1 MLDWISGQSN
11 HVAHLADNS
20 RVMDPPETPAPVF
33 AIRAFKSALF
43 GTPGAEDEEA
53 TDQNPKLDENPA
65 SRQQSKTD
73 LLKPPVAYRATN
85 VTKTDKTDLDMAV
98 NATVSPT
105 KSILM
110 TPGTAANRRKTVS
123 FGDGVI
129 DNERKRNDAHAQSS
143 RTPTNLSGNL
153 SSQWLSSSTDS
164 KGKPRSRLTQALLDS
179 RDKSPNDS
187 TTTNGQQVDP
197 NPSTKPASKEALQS
211 TKEDDETVNLD
222 DPRSQSGKYWKAEFD
237 SYRART
243 TNEIRKLIQYRS
255 AAKKFALMKEAE
267 ASRLAKKLKEEEVKV
282 AEMERHV
289 TQLASTMVAE
299 NAKADREQLVQDLTK
314 QTALALQYKHRVNTL
329 RKLLE
334 QHGVVGSEVDDIV
347 EKRET
352 NNSFNDTGQELLKTQ
367 QALSQANARIEEM
380 KLQQVEFDKLKEVAQ
395 SSEQKASELAR
406 ENLTLKQ
413 SLARVKQE
421 MSKYEG
427 RRKEKEAK
435 LKQREI
441 KLEARIQEY
450 RNRLKTASQEHRE
463 MEEDLRESFN
473 EERRRMQDQIDL
485 LQLKVAAFERVPD
498 RKIRNRHSYSPQK
511 DYTGVQ
517 VYDFG
522 RTLAQRD
529 ETEESQEID
538 EPPSPSPRS
547 KDRRSRN
554 LHNPVVDLD
563 LRKAAQ
569 ALSME
574 GINTRQMPFT
584 DSPLKAPG
592 RRSRRATVAAAD
604 QIPPSSPPELAPID
618 VSTEILAEKSKY
630 NQHEYKTHLPTLTTL
645 DSLARHL
652 ADRQEGQQYRTH
664 RQKARRAP
672 SKYSLDA
679 ISGLADLRVTEQ
691 TGKRHN
697 LTGLQRDSIPV
708 ERMLAAQA
716 RLKRKDQSRK
726 SKEGAKEFVKA
737 YNT

>member
-11 HVAHLADNS
+11 PVAHSADNS
-20 RVMDPPETPAPVF
+20 KVMDPPETPAPVF

-43 GTPGAEDEEA
+43 GTPGAEDEEVS
-53 TDQNPKLDENPA
+53 DQKSKSDEKPA
-65 SRQQSKTD
+65 SRQPSKSD
-73 LLKPPVAYRATN
+73 LLKPPVAYHATD
-85 VTKTDKTDLDMAV
+85 VTKIDKTDLDMAV
-98 NATVSPT
+98 NAMVSPT
-105 KSILM
+105 KSILV

-123 FGDGVI
+123 FGDGVV
-129 DNERKRNDAHAQSS
+129 DNERRRNDAFAQSS

-179 RDKSPNDS
+179 RDKSPDDS
-187 TTTNGQQVDP
+187 KTTNGQQVDR
-197 NPSTKPASKEALQS
+197 NPSTDTASKGAPQS
-211 TKEDDETVNLD
+211 TREDDETVNLD

-237 SYRART
+237 SYRAKT
-243 TNEIRKLIQYRS
+243 TNEIKKLIQYRS

-334 QHGVVGSEVDDIV
+334 QHGVVGTEVDEIV
-347 EKRET
+347 EKRER
-352 NNSFNDTGQELLKTQ
+352 NIPSNDPSQELLKTQ

-380 KLQQVEFDKLKEVAQ
+380 KLQQVEFDKLKELAQ

-441 KLEARIQEY
+441 KLEARIQDY

-498 RKIRNRHSYSPQK
+498 SKIRSRHSYSPHK

-517 VYDFG
+517 VHDFG
-522 RTLAQRD
+522 HTIAQRN
-529 ETEESQEID
+529 ETEESQEVD

-547 KDRRSRN
+547 KNRRSRN
-554 LHNPVVDLD
+554 LHNPTVDLD
-563 LRKAAQ
+563 LNKAAQ

-574 GINTRQMPFT
+574 GINAQLLPYT
-584 DSPLKAPG
+584 DSPLKPPG
-592 RRSRRATVAAAD
+592 RRSRRAPVAAAD
-604 QIPPSSPPELAPID
+604 PIPPSSPPELAPID

-630 NQHEYKTHLPTLTTL
+630 NHHDYRTHLPTLTTL

-652 ADRQEGQQYRTH
+652 ADRDEGQQYRTH
-664 RQKARRAP
+664 RQKVRRAP
-672 SKYSLDA
+672 SRYSLDP
-679 ISGLADLRVTEQ
+679 ISGLADLRLTER
-691 TGKRHN
+691 TGKRHS
-697 LTGLQRDSIPV
+697 LAALQRDNIPV
-708 ERMLAAQA
+708 ERMLAAHA
-716 RLKRKDQSRK
+716 RLKRKDQTRK
-726 SKEGAKEFVKA
+726 SKEAGKESVKA
-737 YNT
+737 YT

>member
-1 MLDWISGQSN
+1 MRADFVLLFVS
-11 HVAHLADNS
+11 LDNS
-20 RVMDPPETPAPVF
+20 KVMDPPETPAPVF
-33 AIRAFKSALF
+33 ALRAFKSALF
-43 GTPGAEDEEA
+43 GTPGAEEEEVS
-53 TDQNPKLDENPA
+53 DQKSDDKPA
-65 SRQQSKTD
+65 SRQPSKSD
-73 LLKPPVAYRATN
+73 LLNPPVAYRATN
-85 VTKTDKTDLDMAV
+85 VTKTEKTDLDMAV
-98 NATVSPT
+98 NAIASPT
-105 KSILM
+105 KSILV

-123 FGDGVI
+123 FGDGVV
-129 DNERKRNDAHAQSS
+129 DNERKRNDVSAQSS
-143 RTPTNLSGNL
+143 KTPTNLSGNL

-179 RDKSPNDS
+179 REKSPNDS
-187 TTTNGQQVDP
+187 TTTTNSQRADP
-197 NPSTKPASKEALQS
+197 YPATNTASKEASQS
-211 TKEDDETVNLD
+211 TKEDDETINLD

-289 TQLASTMVAE
+289 TQLASSMVAE
-299 NAKADREQLVQDLTK
+299 KAKADREQLVQDLTK

-347 EKRET
+347 GKREA
-352 NNSFNDTGQELLKTQ
+352 NNSSNDTSQELVKTQ

-380 KLQQVEFDKLKEVAQ
+380 KLQQAEFDKLKELAQ

-473 EERRRMQDQIDL
+473 QERRRMQDQIDL
-485 LQLKVAAFERVPD
+485 LQLKLAAFERVPD
-498 RKIRNRHSYSPQK
+498 HKIRNRHAYSPQK

-522 RTLAQRD
+522 RILAQHN

-538 EPPSPSPRS
+538 EPTSPSPRS
-547 KDRRSRN
+547 KDRRSHN
-554 LHNPVVDLD
+554 LHNPTADIDLQ
-563 LRKAAQ
+563 KAAQ
-569 ALSME
+569 ALNME
-574 GINTRQMPFT
+574 GANTQQLPFT
-584 DSPLKAPG
+584 DSPLKVPG
-592 RRSRRATVAAAD
+592 RRSRRATVTAAD
-604 QIPPSSPPELAPID
+604 PVPPSSPPELAPID
-618 VSTEILAEKSKY
+618 LSAEILAKKSKY
-630 NQHEYKTHLPTLTTL
+630 NHHDYQTHLPTLTTL
-645 DSLARHL
+645 DSLACHL
-652 ADRQEGQQYRTH
+652 AEREEGQQYRTH
-664 RQKARRAP
+664 RQKARRMP

-679 ISGLADLRVTEQ
+679 ISGLADLRLTER
-691 TGKRHN
+691 TGKRHS
-697 LTGLQRDSIPV
+697 LAALQRESIPV

-726 SKEGAKEFVKA
+726 SKEGGKELVKT

>member
-1 MLDWISGQSN
+1 VLLSVSLD
-11 HVAHLADNS
+11 DS
-20 RVMDPPETPAPVF
+20 RGLDPPETPAPVF

-43 GTPGAEDEEA
+43 GTPGAEDEEVS
-53 TDQNPKLDENPA
+53 DQNSKSDGQPA
-65 SRQQSKTD
+65 SRQPSKND
-73 LLKPPVAYRATN
+73 VLKPPVAYRATN
-85 VTKTDKTDLDMAV
+85 VTKTEKTDVDMAV
-98 NATVSPT
+98 NAMVSPT
-105 KSILM
+105 KSILV

-123 FGDGVI
+123 FGDGVV
-129 DNERKRNDAHAQSS
+129 DNERKRNDASTQPS

-179 RDKSPNDS
+179 RDRSPNDS
-187 TTTNGQQVDP
+187 TTTNGQQVDH
-197 NPSTKPASKEALQS
+197 NPSTNSASKEAPQS
-211 TKEDDETVNLD
+211 TKEDDETVNLNE
-222 DPRSQSGKYWKAEFD
+222 PRSQSGKYWKAEFD
-237 SYRART
+237 SYRAKT

-299 NAKADREQLVQDLTK
+299 NTKADREQLVQDLTK

-334 QHGVVGSEVDDIV
+334 RHGVVASEVDDIV
-347 EKRET
+347 EKREG
-352 NNSFNDTGQELLKTQ
+352 NNSSNDASQELVKTQ

-380 KLQQVEFDKLKEVAQ
+380 KRQQVEFDQLRDLAQ
-395 SSEQKASELAR
+395 SSEEKASELAR

-441 KLEARIQEY
+441 KLEARIQDY

-463 MEEDLRESFN
+463 IEEDLRESFN

-485 LQLKVAAFERVPD
+485 LQLKVAAFERVPGS
-498 RKIRNRHSYSPQK
+498 KIRSRHSYSPHK

-522 RTLAQRD
+522 RTITQRN

-554 LHNPVVDLD
+554 LHNPTVDLD
-563 LRKAAQ
+563 LKRAAQ

-574 GINTRQMPFT
+574 GINAQQLPFT

-592 RRSRRATVAAAD
+592 RRSRRATIAGAD
-604 QIPPSSPPELAPID
+604 AIPPSSPPDLPPID

-630 NQHEYKTHLPTLTTL
+630 NQHDYQTHLPTLTTL

-652 ADRQEGQQYRTH
+652 ADRDESQQPRTH

-672 SKYSLDA
+672 SKYSLDTL
-679 ISGLADLRVTEQ
+679 SGLTDVRFTDR
-691 TGKRHN
+691 TGKRHS
-697 LTGLQRDSIPV
+697 LAALQRDTIPT

-716 RLKRKDQSRK
+716 RLKRKDQTRK
-726 SKEGAKEFVKA
+726 SKEGSKEFLKA

>member
-11 HVAHLADNS
+11 QVAHSADNS
-20 RVMDPPETPAPVF
+20 KVLDPPETPAPVF

-43 GTPGAEDEEA
+43 GTPGAEDEEVSDQDSKS
-53 TDQNPKLDENPA
+53 DQNLA
-65 SRQQSKTD
+65 SRRPGKSD
-73 LLKPPVAYRATN
+73 LLKPPVAYRATD
-85 VTKTDKTDLDMAV
+85 VTKTEKTDVDMAV
-98 NATVSPT
+98 NAMVSPT
-105 KSILM
+105 KSILV

-123 FGDGVI
+123 FGDGVV
-129 DNERKRNDAHAQSS
+129 DNERKRNDASTQSS
-143 RTPTNLSGNL
+143 RTPMNLSGNL
-153 SSQWLSSSTDS
+153 SSQWLSSSSDS

-187 TTTNGQQVDP
+187 TPTNGQGP
-197 NPSTKPASKEALQS
+197 ESNPSTNTASKETLQS
-211 TKEDDETVNLD
+211 NSADDETVNLD

-237 SYRART
+237 SYRAKT

-334 QHGVVGSEVDDIV
+334 RHGVVGSEVDDIV
-347 EKRET
+347 EKSEG
-352 NNSFNDTGQELLKTQ
+352 NNSPEEASQELRKTQ
-367 QALSQANARIEEM
+367 QALSRANAKIEEM
-380 KLQQVEFDKLKEVAQ
+380 ERQQVDFDKLRELAQ

-441 KLEARIQEY
+441 KLEARIQDY

-498 RKIRNRHSYSPQK
+498 SRIRSRHSYSPHK

-522 RTLAQRD
+522 RTIPQRN
-529 ETEESQEID
+529 ETEEMQDID

-547 KDRRSRN
+547 KERRSRN
-554 LHNPVVDLD
+554 PHNPTVELD
-563 LRKAAQ
+563 LEKAAQ
-569 ALSME
+569 AM
-574 GINTRQMPFT
+574 GMDINSQQLPST
-584 DSPLKAPG
+584 DSPLKAPAG
-592 RRSRRATVAAAD
+592 RSRRATVVGAD
-604 QIPPSSPPELAPID
+604 PIPPSSPPELPPIE
-618 VSTEILAEKSKY
+618 VSTEILAEKPKY
-630 NQHEYKTHLPTLTTL
+630 NQLDYQTHLPTLATL

-652 ADRQEGQQYRTH
+652 ADRDERQQSRTH

-672 SKYSLDA
+672 SKYSLDT
-679 ISGLADLRVTEQ
+679 ISGFTDLRVTERP
-691 TGKRHN
+691 GKRHS
-697 LTGLQRDSIPV
+697 LAALQRDSIPA

-716 RLKRKDQSRK
+716 RLKQKDQTRK
-726 SKEGAKEFVKA
+726 SKEGGKEFLKA

>member
-1 MLDWISGQSN
+1 
-11 HVAHLADNS
+11 
-20 RVMDPPETPAPVF
+20 MDPPETPAPVF

-43 GTPGAEDEEA
+43 GTPGAEDEEVS
-53 TDQNPKLDENPA
+53 DQNSKSDEKPA
-65 SRQQSKTD
+65 SRQPSKSD
-73 LLKPPVAYRATN
+73 LLKPPVAYHATDVN
-85 VTKTDKTDLDMAV
+85 KTDKTDKTDLDMAV
-98 NATVSPT
+98 NAMVSPT
-105 KSILM
+105 KSILV

-123 FGDGVI
+123 FGDGVV
-129 DNERKRNDAHAQSS
+129 DNERKRNDASAQSS

-187 TTTNGQQVDP
+187 KTNNGQQVDS
-197 NPSTKPASKEALQS
+197 NPSTDTASKGAPQS
-211 TKEDDETVNLD
+211 TREDDETVNLD

-237 SYRART
+237 SYRAKT

-334 QHGVVGSEVDDIV
+334 QHGVVGTEVDEIV
-347 EKRET
+347 EKRER
-352 NNSFNDTGQELLKTQ
+352 NNSSNDPSQELLNTQ

-380 KLQQVEFDKLKEVAQ
+380 KLQQVEFDKLKELAQ

-441 KLEARIQEY
+441 KLEARIQDY

-498 RKIRNRHSYSPQK
+498 SKIRSRHSYSPHK

-517 VYDFG
+517 VHDFG
-522 RTLAQRD
+522 HHTIAQRN
-529 ETEESQEID
+529 ETEESQEVD

-547 KDRRSRN
+547 KNRRSRN
-554 LHNPVVDLD
+554 LHNPTVDLD
-563 LRKAAQ
+563 LKKAAQ

-574 GINTRQMPFT
+574 GINAQQLPYT

-592 RRSRRATVAAAD
+592 RRSRRAPVAAAD
-604 QIPPSSPPELAPID
+604 PIPPSSPPELAPID

-630 NQHEYKTHLPTLTTL
+630 SHHDYRTHLPTLTTL

-652 ADRQEGQQYRTH
+652 ANRDEGQQYRTH

-672 SKYSLDA
+672 SRYSLDP
-679 ISGLADLRVTEQ
+679 ISSLADLRLTER
-691 TGKRHN
+691 TGKRHS
-697 LTGLQRDSIPV
+697 LAALERDSLPV

-716 RLKRKDQSRK
+716 RLKRKDQTRK
-726 SKEGAKEFVKA
+726 SKEGGKESVKA

>member
-1 MLDWISGQSN
+1 
-11 HVAHLADNS
+11 
-20 RVMDPPETPAPVF
+20 MDPPETPAPVF

-43 GTPGAEDEEA
+43 GTPGAEDEEVS
-53 TDQNPKLDENPA
+53 DQNSKSDEKPA
-65 SRQQSKTD
+65 SRQPSKSD
-73 LLKPPVAYRATN
+73 LLKPPVAYHATDVN
-85 VTKTDKTDLDMAV
+85 KTDKTDKTDLDMAV
-98 NATVSPT
+98 NAMVSPT
-105 KSILM
+105 KSILV

-123 FGDGVI
+123 FGDGVV
-129 DNERKRNDAHAQSS
+129 DNERKRNDASAQSS

-187 TTTNGQQVDP
+187 KTNNGQQVDS
-197 NPSTKPASKEALQS
+197 NPSTDTASKGAPQS
-211 TKEDDETVNLD
+211 TREDDETVNLD

-237 SYRART
+237 SYRAKT

-334 QHGVVGSEVDDIV
+334 QHGVVGTEVDEIV
-347 EKRET
+347 EKRER
-352 NNSFNDTGQELLKTQ
+352 NNSSNDPSQELLNTQ

-380 KLQQVEFDKLKEVAQ
+380 KLQQVEFDKLKELAQ

-441 KLEARIQEY
+441 KLEARIQDY

-498 RKIRNRHSYSPQK
+498 SKIRSRHSYSPHK

-517 VYDFG
+517 VHDFG
-522 RTLAQRD
+522 HHTIAQRN
-529 ETEESQEID
+529 ETEESQEVD

-547 KDRRSRN
+547 KNRRSRN
-554 LHNPVVDLD
+554 LHNPTVDLD
-563 LRKAAQ
+563 LKKAAQ

-574 GINTRQMPFT
+574 GINAQQLPYT

-592 RRSRRATVAAAD
+592 RRSRRAPVAAAD
-604 QIPPSSPPELAPID
+604 PIPPSSPPELAPID

-630 NQHEYKTHLPTLTTL
+630 NHHDYRTHLPTLTTL

-652 ADRQEGQQYRTH
+652 ANRDEGQQYRTH

-672 SKYSLDA
+672 SRYSLDP
-679 ISGLADLRVTEQ
+679 ISSLADLRLTER
-691 TGKRHN
+691 TGKRHS
-697 LTGLQRDSIPV
+697 LAALERDSLPV

-716 RLKRKDQSRK
+716 RLKRKDQTRK
-726 SKEGAKEFVKA
+726 SKEGGKESVKA